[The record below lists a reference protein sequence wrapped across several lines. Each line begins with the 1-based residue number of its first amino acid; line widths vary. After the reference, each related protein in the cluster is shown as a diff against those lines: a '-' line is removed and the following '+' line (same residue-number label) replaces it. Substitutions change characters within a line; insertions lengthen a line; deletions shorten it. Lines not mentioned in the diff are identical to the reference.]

1 MNSDILAGLDF
12 FEREKGI
19 KRDVLLEAINTAVL
33 TAARKAVG
41 PARDLRVEIDSKTG
55 EIKAYAKLTVVE
67 KVANKHDEI
76 SFKTAKMFKGDIQ
89 LAEEI
94 EVPVTPK
101 DFGRIAAQTA
111 KQAMMQ
117 RIRLAEKEMI
127 YDEFKDRAGEIVSG
141 TVRRF
146 DRSDV
151 IVDLGKFE
159 ALMPNRE
166 RVQTEDYNIGDRLR
180 AYVVAVENGA
190 RGPEIILSR
199 SHPNFVRRLFEME
212 VSEINDGT
220 VEIKGIA
227 REAGYRTKIAV
238 FSANEKVDPVG
249 ACVGMRGSRVKN
261 IVRELNN
268 EKVDIIRWSA
278 DTKELV
284 LEALKPAKIKSIALD
299 EARKAV
305 LIKVDEDQLALAIG
319 KRGQNARLTSRLSGW
334 DINIEQDKSAQEI
347 FDTKKVSAA
356 NAFADALQVTPE
368 IASKL
373 VGVGMNSVEVIATG
387 SEPQDIADV
396 LGLDLAAATA
406 IHEAARQEYEKNLAA
421 K

>member
-1 MNSDILAGLDF
+1 
-12 FEREKGI
+12 
-19 KRDVLLEAINTAVL
+19 
-33 TAARKAVG
+33 
-41 PARDLRVEIDSKTG
+41 
-55 EIKAYAKLTVVE
+55 
-67 KVANKHDEI
+67 
-76 SFKTAKMFKGDIQ
+76 
-89 LAEEI
+89 
-94 EVPVTPK
+94 
-101 DFGRIAAQTA
+101 
-111 KQAMMQ
+111 
-117 RIRLAEKEMI
+117 
-127 YDEFKDRAGEIVSG
+127 
-141 TVRRF
+141 
-146 DRSDV
+146 
-151 IVDLGKFE
+151 
-159 ALMPNRE
+159 
-166 RVQTEDYNIGDRLR
+166 
-180 AYVVAVENGA
+180 
-190 RGPEIILSR
+190 
-199 SHPNFVRRLFEME
+199 
-212 VSEINDGT
+212 
-220 VEIKGIA
+220 
-227 REAGYRTKIAV
+227 
-238 FSANEKVDPVG
+238 
-249 ACVGMRGSRVKN
+249 MRGSRVKN

-421 K
+421 KQP